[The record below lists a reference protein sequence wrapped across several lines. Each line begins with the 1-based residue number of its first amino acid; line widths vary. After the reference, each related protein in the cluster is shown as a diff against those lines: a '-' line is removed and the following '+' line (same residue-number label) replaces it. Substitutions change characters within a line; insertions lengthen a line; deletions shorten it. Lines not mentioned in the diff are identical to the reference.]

1 MTTFESY
8 KPSEDD
14 LQIYTADLFRSF
26 GRPGVVGFHVPNQNM
41 AAVQYRVKLKKFGVL
56 PGVADWVFILPGGL
70 ARFLELKDD
79 EGRQS
84 SAQGLFEAGVTAL
97 GAPYAIARTVDEID
111 GVLSAWDVISKP
123 VSKFTEGE
131 RVGA

>member
-1 MTTFESY
+1 MTFADY
-8 KPSEDD
+8 KPTEDD
-14 LQIYTADLFRSF
+14 LQIYTADVFRAF
-26 GRPGVVGFHVPNQNM
+26 GRQGIVGWHTPNQNN
-41 AAVQYRVKLKKFGVL
+41 AKVQFRVKLKKFGVL

-84 SAQGLFEAGVTAL
+84 SSQEIFEANVTAL
-97 GAPYAIARTVDEID
+97 GAPYAIARTPTEID

-123 VSKFTEGE
+123 L
-131 RVGA
+131 GAKVAA